1 MDGSL
6 MDGRRTMSNSSGVR
20 RLSLGVLLTLLGG
33 VAGCESTYYGAWE
46 KVGVY
51 KRDLLVDRVEDAAAA
66 QEDAKEEFAS
76 ALEQFASVVE
86 VKPSKLKS
94 TYEDL
99 ADAFADAQDEAANV
113 SNRIDA
119 VEDVSGDLFEEWRDE
134 IGMIG
139 NAKLKRASSTQLK
152 ASERKYTELIRG
164 MRRAEAKMTPVLDT
178 FRDHVLFLKH
188 NLNAQ
193 AIASLKSELTTIESD
208 VAGLIRE
215 MESSIARSQS
225 FIKDM
230 QLVSG

>member
-1 MDGSL
+1 MVMSGKA
-6 MDGRRTMSNSSGVR
+6 GRTRWLRGG
-20 RLSLGVLLTLLGG
+20 LFALLIGAFGAL
-33 VAGCESTYYGAWE
+33 AGCETAYYGAWE

-51 KRDLLVDRVEDAAAA
+51 KRDILVDRVEEAVDA

-99 ADAFADAQDEAANV
+99 ADAFEDAEGEANRV
-113 SNRIDA
+113 TDRIDA
-119 VEDVSGDLFEEWRDE
+119 VEDVSEDLFDEWRDE
-134 IGMIG
+134 IEMIG
-139 NAKLKRASSTQLK
+139 NAKLKRSSASQLK
-152 ASERKYTELIRG
+152 ASERKYAELIRG
-164 MRRAEAKMTPVLDT
+164 MRRAEAKMTPVLNT

-193 AIASLKSELTTIESD
+193 AIASLKSELTSIESD

-215 MESSIARSQS
+215 METSIARSQA
-225 FIKDM
+225 FIEEM
-230 QLVSG
+230 ELASG